1 VEEVVNQEMHNHKLQ
16 AVQVV
21 RVEVEVKIHHQHQ
34 PQVEV
39 QAILHRLVHHR
50 VVMVEEEIQ
59 QVILQE
65 QEVEVERL
73 QLAQILQE

>member
-1 VEEVVNQEMHNHKLQ
+1 MVNQEMHNHKLQ
-16 AVQVV
+16 VVQVV
-21 RVEVEVKIHHQHQ
+21 QVEAEVKIHHQHQ
-34 PQVEV
+34 LQVEV
-39 QAILHRLVHHR
+39 QVILHPLIHHK
-50 VVMVEEEIQ
+50 VMMVEEEIQ